1 MAQKGDISNLDF
13 VSIKSSLVDFL
24 SKQSEF
30 SGYSLE
36 GSALNVL
43 MDLLAYNTYY
53 NAFYNNMVANET
65 FLDSASKRSS
75 VVSLA
80 KNLSYIP
87 RSSKAAKATISITT
101 DTTGVLNKN
110 TKIQSIKKLLL
121 LQANF

>member
-43 MDLLAYNTYY
+43 MDLLACGLKLIGILIQP
-53 NAFYNNMVANET
+53 V
-65 FLDSASKRSS
+65 
-75 VVSLA
+75 
-80 KNLSYIP
+80 
-87 RSSKAAKATISITT
+87 
-101 DTTGVLNKN
+101 
-110 TKIQSIKKLLL
+110 TK
-121 LQANF
+121 FV